1 MEYRIKKE
9 NDSLTIKQ
17 IIKENGLEKEID
29 FNYIKYLD
37 CYLSQKELVE
47 FVFSDDVDEE
57 VQAKIIK
64 MDSEIKKIIMDSLKA
79 QNEAKN
85 QNDIDN

>member
-64 MDSEIKKIIMDSLKA
+64 MDSEIKKIIMDSLKV

>member
-57 VQAKIIK
+57 VRAKIIK
-64 MDSEIKKIIMDSLKA
+64 MDSEIKKIIMDSLKV